1 MQVGGKEVGR
11 AGEGGATI
19 KSGGNVPR
27 GRRLE
32 AKKSSLEKET
42 RPVTVAFC
50 QTRQNISQSGRTNLN
65 LGFPSVARRRRARS
79 GTKNTLTKERTTTHP
94 GECVDAK

>member
-65 LGFPSVARRRRARS
+65 LGFPRSPDDEERALGQKIRSRKSERRRI
-79 GTKNTLTKERTTTHP
+79 P
-94 GECVDAK
+94 GSV